1 MGMKNN
7 KKESI
12 KKTPQKSTEYRP
24 TAAEKRL
31 LEVLL
36 DPDHR
41 LKSITE
47 ICGVAKCD
55 RHIYYTAFNKPAFLD
70 YYTKESKALIRKAHS
85 GIINASI
92 RQALRGDATHTKML
106 LTMTGDYADRQ
117 VFPDKDGKPQPITPP
132 VKLTPMEAAAKVA
145 YLFQIAIEAKKK
157 AELEHKQNVV
167 K

>member
-1 MGMKNN
+1 MKT
-7 KKESI
+7 KKELI
-12 KKTPQKSTEYRP
+12 KKTPQKSTTYRP
-24 TAAEKRL
+24 TVAEKRL

-41 LKSITE
+41 LKSVTD

-55 RHIYYTAFNKPAFLD
+55 RHIYYTAFNKPAFVD
-70 YYTKESKALIRKAHS
+70 YYTKESKALIKKAHS

-92 RQALRGDATHTKML
+92 RQALRGDAAHTKIL

-117 VFPDKDGKPQPITPP
+117 VFPDKHGEPQQIAPP
-132 VKLTPMEAAAKVA
+132 VSPDMPNMEAAARAAWLLGKA
-145 YLFQIAIEAKKK
+145 LARKKEAEKK
-157 AELEHKQNVV
+157 AVDEK